1 MAVKERPVTKD
12 KKAIYDVPR
21 DEVQKLMFEFFDT
34 LQKIK
39 NMANVISVHIA
50 DKLVDVFVVVKEDD
64 VSLSENIMEKFAEWE
79 AQYKIFPEL
88 HIINKNEKFYIP
100 SGSYAI

>member
-1 MAVKERPVTKD
+1 MTVKE
-12 KKAIYDVPR
+12 KKNVEKKSAYNVPR
-21 DEVQKLMFEFFDT
+21 DEVQKLMFEFIDT

-39 NMANVISVHIA
+39 NMTDVTSVHIA
-50 DKLVDVFVVVKEDD
+50 ELVDVFVVVKEDN
-64 VSLSENIMEKFAEWE
+64 VSLSEKIMEKFAEWE

-88 HIINKNEKFYIP
+88 HIINKDEKFYIP